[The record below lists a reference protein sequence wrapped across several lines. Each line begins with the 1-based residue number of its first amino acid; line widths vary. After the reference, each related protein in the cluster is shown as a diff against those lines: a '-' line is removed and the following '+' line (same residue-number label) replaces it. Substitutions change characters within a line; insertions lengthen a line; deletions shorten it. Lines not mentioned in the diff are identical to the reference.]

1 MRAKKFFLI
10 LRAYQKKQKQKCM
23 VSLHVH
29 KIKFHSKIKSCMLV
43 LNFVKR
49 SSRRK
54 KTEAFAW
61 LKSIFLRDMRIENGD
76 LEHRNSKYE
85 ENSFS
90 DSFIR

>member
-1 MRAKKFFLI
+1 
-10 LRAYQKKQKQKCM
+10 
-23 VSLHVH
+23 
-29 KIKFHSKIKSCMLV
+29 MLV

-54 KTEAFAW
+54 KMETFAW

-76 LEHRNSKYE
+76 LEQRNSKYG

-90 DSFIR
+90 DSFIK